1 MILVDA
7 NILIYAHIESTS
19 QHAAA
24 RGWLEAQLNGSTR
37 VGLPWGSLLAF
48 LRVTTSP
55 RIFPRPVPMSIATLQ
70 VSEWLSAEPVWVP
83 QPTERHADVLSS
95 LLALPGMHGNLVPDA
110 HLAALA
116 IEHGLILCSV
126 DGDYARF
133 SGLRWQNPLA
143 S

>member
-1 MILVDA
+1 
-7 NILIYAHIESTS
+7 
-19 QHAAA
+19 
-24 RGWLEAQLNGSTR
+24 
-37 VGLPWGSLLAF
+37 
-48 LRVTTSP
+48 
-55 RIFPRPVPMSIATLQ
+55 MSIATLQ

-83 QPTERHADVLSS
+83 QPTERHADLLSG
-95 LLALPGMHGNLVPDA
+95 LLALPGMHGHLVPDA

-116 IEHGLILCSV
+116 IEHGLVLCSV